1 MTIHRDIAMLRLTP
15 RYRLQVPHGL
25 AIVGAL
31 LLLAGTV
38 AGVGNGFNAPPG
50 NSATATTFVA
60 GGDMDTADS
69 SPGSMETIPQTPV
82 KQKKRFKIN
91 LFLFRH

>member
-1 MTIHRDIAMLRLTP
+1 MLRLTP

-38 AGVGNGFNAPPG
+38 TGVGNRSDASPG

-60 GGDMDTADS
+60 SGDIDTADS
-69 SPGSMETIPQTPV
+69 SPDSVETISTAPT
-82 KQKKRFKIN
+82 KQKKRFKMN

>member
-1 MTIHRDIAMLRLTP
+1 MIFNREIAMLRLTP
-15 RYRLQVPHGL
+15 RYRPQVPHGL

-31 LLLAGTV
+31 LLLAGTM

-50 NSATATTFVA
+50 NSAKATTFVA

-69 SPGSMETIPQTPV
+69 ASDSMESIPQTPV
-82 KQKKRFKIN
+82 KQKKRFQMN
-91 LFLFRH
+91 LFLFRR